1 MLTYVLAFVCV
12 LLLVALLFTG
22 LIVMRLSKFIFELE
36 DDVEESLDLL
46 DKRHKRIYDVLQI
59 PVASDDP
66 MIRMVIGEIKG
77 AREDILVVA
86 NKLVSFTLMRGQDE
100 ENSDA

>member
-1 MLTYVLAFVCV
+1 MTYVLAFVCV
-12 LLLVALLFTG
+12 LLLAALLFTG
-22 LIVMRLSKFIFELE
+22 LMVMRLSKFIFELE
-36 DDVEESLDLL
+36 DDIEDSLDLL

-66 MIRMVIGEIKG
+66 MIRTVIGEIKG

-86 NKLVSFTLMRGQDE
+86 NKLVSFTLMRGRDE